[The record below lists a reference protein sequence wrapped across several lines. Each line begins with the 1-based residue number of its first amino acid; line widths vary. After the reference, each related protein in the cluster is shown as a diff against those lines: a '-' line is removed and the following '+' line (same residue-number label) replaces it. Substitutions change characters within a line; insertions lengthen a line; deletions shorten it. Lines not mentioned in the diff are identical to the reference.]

1 METWAHTVA
10 LSGALFKRSKEESW
24 TDLKMVLS
32 DLYKSTEFNP
42 FSPKDPAGEKD

>member
-1 METWAHTVA
+1 MQL
-10 LSGALFKRSKEESW
+10 LSLVHCSKAAKKKVEQILE
-24 TDLKMVLS
+24 MVLS